1 MTAQLGQQLFPE
13 KVVYSTWSRIYLKD
27 RDGVDKERAALML
40 DPDYHLAI
48 IDAGLHSVDENT
60 YWTTFGEVAEALE
73 LAIDKQEQEQE
84 RDEIHD

>member
-1 MTAQLGQQLFPE
+1 
-13 KVVYSTWSRIYLKD
+13 
-27 RDGVDKERAALML
+27 ML

-73 LAIDKQEQEQE
+73 LAIDKQEQE
-84 RDEIHD
+84 RNEIHN